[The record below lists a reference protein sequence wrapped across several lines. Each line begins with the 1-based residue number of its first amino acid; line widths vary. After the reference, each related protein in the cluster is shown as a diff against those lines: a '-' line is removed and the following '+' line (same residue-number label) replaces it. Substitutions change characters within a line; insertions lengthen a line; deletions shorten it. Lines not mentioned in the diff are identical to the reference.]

1 MTLISGYATIV
12 GEGQFQLV
20 MFHDQKLF
28 HLFDPILQPQNITLA
43 TMDHGTIGPITGVL
57 TLFLFLINLIA
68 MGLVFG
74 LAFWQISLISKG
86 QTCVEEKIDASVM
99 TGTVQKQQRRPYDV
113 GWKRNWRNF
122 FEVDSVSELVLRLF
136 VCTPF
141 RPKHDGTHWES
152 KFDD

>member
-12 GEGQFQLV
+12 GDGQFQLV
-20 MFHDQKLF
+20 IFHDQKLF
-28 HLFDPILQPQNITLA
+28 HLFAPILHVENITLA
-43 TMDHGTIGPITGVL
+43 IMEHGTIGPITGML

-68 MGLVFG
+68 MGLVFS

-99 TGTVQKQQRRPYDV
+99 TDTVHKQQRRPYDV
-113 GWKRNWRNF
+113 GWKRNWRIF
-122 FEVDSVSELVLRLF
+122 FEVDSDLELVLRLL

-141 RPKHDGTHWES
+141 RPKHDGTQWES